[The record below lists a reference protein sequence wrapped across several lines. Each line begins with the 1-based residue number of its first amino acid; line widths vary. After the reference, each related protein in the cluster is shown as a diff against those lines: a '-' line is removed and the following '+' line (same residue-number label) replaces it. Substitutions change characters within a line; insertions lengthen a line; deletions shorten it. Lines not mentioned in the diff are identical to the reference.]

1 LRHGRIIDRLDV
13 DAILLEQE
21 IARRLALLGIADEHR
36 HDVGVVHHHGRPAAS
51 STALVRAAQLA
62 SLSVSSVRGRPIPRG
77 EGPAAGKP
85 GVGTRGVGGV
95 PGAKYSRSCLPRK
108 ADWYAT
114 RSVAAS
120 EVIQILANR
129 GDAQTCRHRR

>member
-1 LRHGRIIDRLDV
+1 M
-13 DAILLEQE
+13 LLEQE

-77 EGPAAGKP
+77 RDRPPANPAWGRGGWEECRAPSTREVVYLAKQIGTQQGP
-85 GVGTRGVGGV
+85 
-95 PGAKYSRSCLPRK
+95 SLPVK
-108 ADWYAT
+108 
-114 RSVAAS
+114 
-120 EVIQILANR
+120 
-129 GDAQTCRHRR
+129 